1 MTKYQYKSI
10 SANKL
15 KCVQRKTQVHCG
27 GGRASVPRNIASASS
42 AGNSHDAAAAAD
54 DDNLTADD
62 NHDQS

>member
-1 MTKYQYKSI
+1 MYK
-10 SANKL
+10 K
-15 KCVQRKTQVHCG
+15 QVHCG
-27 GGRASVPRNIASASS
+27 KGRASVPRNIASASS